1 MSSPPSR
8 RVQSDL
14 AELLR
19 LNRIFFAAKGT
30 AAVEARDKLTTAAD
44 AFTKDRLPEVE
55 SSALALDE
63 TARRKVPDYL
73 RQLRAAA
80 TDLQTKEAEASL
92 TPDTLAARYKLDPP
106 K

>member
-1 MSSPPSR
+1 
-8 RVQSDL
+8 
-14 AELLR
+14 
-19 LNRIFFAAKGT
+19 
-30 AAVEARDKLTTAAD
+30 
-44 AFTKDRLPEVE
+44 VE

>member
-1 MSSPPSR
+1 M
-8 RVQSDL
+8 

-19 LNRIFFAAKGT
+19 LNRVFFSAKG
-30 AAVEARDKLTTAAD
+30 ASAVDARDKLTAAAD

-73 RQLRAAA
+73 RQLRAAVGELR
-80 TDLQTKEAEASL
+80 TREAEASV
-92 TPDTLAARYKLDPP
+92 TPDNFAARFKLDPP